1 MRTFI
6 IILLS
11 SLLISQIPLKYNEN
25 ITPTYEEAIT
35 WYKQLDKQYKTSKL
49 LTYGLTDIGKPLHL
63 FVISSDRKF
72 DPNTYR
78 SKGKCMIII
87 NNAIHPGESCGVDAS
102 IKFADDLLRENKL
115 PKNVIIGIIPAY
127 NIGGV
132 LNRNSTTRANQNGPE
147 EYGFRGNARNLDLNR
162 DFVKLDSENAKSIT
176 KIFHEWNPD
185 FFIDTHTTNGADYQH
200 VMTLMSPHSL
210 NFPTVL
216 QDFVKMELMPN
227 LYSSMEEVGFPM
239 VPYVGSERDNLEMGL
254 RFGPNSPRYSNGYAT
269 LFNSFG
275 FISEAHMLKTYA
287 ERVESTIAF
296 LNSVLDFAK
305 TKSDKII
312 ELRHK
317 ANDYLKTQDVFTLT
331 WKADTTKFDLIPFHG
346 YESSY
351 KPSKVTG
358 FDRLYYDR
366 DKPWSKEI
374 PVYSYYMP
382 SLQVVKPAY
391 YVLPQAWVEVIE
403 RLKLNNIEFVLLPND
418 TVLTGEMYFIKDVG
432 NPSEPY
438 NGHFVHSK
446 IEVAKVTKTKKFYT
460 GDLLIPLNQVG
471 NKYLV
476 ETLEPQGH
484 DSFFRWNFFDSI
496 LDQLEY
502 FSPYVFEETA
512 EKMLMI
518 DEKLRLEF
526 EAKKADDK
534 EFANNAREQ
543 LYYLYKRSPNFEADY
558 RLYPV
563 MRVMDRLIIN

>member
-446 IEVAKVTKTKKFYT
+446 IEVEKVTKTKKFYT

-496 LDQLEY
+496 LDQREY
-502 FSPYVFEETA
+502 FSPYVFEDTA
-512 EKMLMI
+512 EKILMT
-518 DEKLRLEF
+518 DAELRLEF

-563 MRVMDRLIIN
+563 MRVMDGSIIN

>member
-1 MRTFI
+1 MRIFI

-11 SLLISQIPLKYNEN
+11 SLLIGQIPLKYNEN

-35 WYKQLDKQYKTSKL
+35 RYEQLNKKYKSSKL
-49 LTYGLTDIGKPLHL
+49 FTYGLTDIGKPLHL
-63 FVISSDRKF
+63 FVISSDKKF

-78 SKGKCMIII
+78 SKGKCMIMI

-102 IKFADDLLRENKL
+102 IKFADDLLCNKKI

-162 DFVKLDSENAKSIT
+162 DFIKLDSENAKSIT
-176 KIFHEWNPD
+176 KIFHEWKPD

-200 VMTLMSPHSL
+200 VMTLISPHPL
-210 NFPTVL
+210 NFPPVL
-216 QDFVKMELMPN
+216 QDFVKMELLPN

-239 VPYVGSERDNLEMGL
+239 VPYVGSERDNLETGL
-254 RFGPNSPRYSNGYAT
+254 RFRPNSPRYSDGYAT

-305 TKSDKII
+305 TNSNEII
-312 ELRHK
+312 KLRHK
-317 ANDYLKTQDVFTLT
+317 ANESIKSQGIFTLT
-331 WKADTTKFDLIPFHG
+331 WKSDTTKYDLINFDG
-346 YESSY
+346 YEAEY

-358 FDRLYYDR
+358 FDRLYYNR

-374 PVYSYYMP
+374 PVYSYYTP
-382 SLQVVKPAY
+382 SIQVEKPEY
-391 YVLPQAWVEVIE
+391 YILPQAWGEIIE

-418 TVLTGEMYFIKDVG
+418 TVLSGKMYFIKDVG
-432 NPSEPY
+432 SPFEPY

-446 IEVAKVTKTKKFYT
+446 IEVEKVTKTKKFYT

-471 NKYLV
+471 NKYLI
-476 ETLEPQGH
+476 ETLEPQGR

-496 LDQLEY
+496 LDQREY

-563 MRVMDRLIIN
+563 MRVMDGSIIN